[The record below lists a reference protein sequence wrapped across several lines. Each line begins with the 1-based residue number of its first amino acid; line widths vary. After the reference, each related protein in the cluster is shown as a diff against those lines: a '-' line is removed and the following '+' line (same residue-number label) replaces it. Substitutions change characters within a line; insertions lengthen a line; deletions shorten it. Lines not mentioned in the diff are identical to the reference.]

1 MKTQTMIIIAIA
13 LINPVAQADVGGKM
27 SSKEG
32 IERLKVN
39 LVNSKANLEDYQ
51 KNLKIVEGNL
61 SEIIKVRSAVDLQK
75 TEISSTVK
83 QNETAMKTVDKQ
95 EIEIKRLIQSEE
107 KETLAED
114 AKVKELEKIIAQ
126 LKANQEKRKANV
138 ANYQEQLKQVAL
150 ERSEWKTRHEQ
161 LLKQQKDVSDR
172 LTAVKKTEK
181 DWHTKKK
188 GYEGEISK
196 WSKETDKHQK
206 LHDQFTALS
215 E

>member
-1 MKTQTMIIIAIA
+1 MKTQTIILIAIA
-13 LINPVAQADVGGKM
+13 LISPVTLADVGGKM

-51 KNLKIVEGNL
+51 KNLKIVDGNL
-61 SEIIKVRSAVDLQK
+61 SEIVKVRSAVDLQK

-95 EIEIKRLIQSEE
+95 EIEINRLIQSEE
-107 KETLAED
+107 KETLAEE

-126 LKANQEKRKANV
+126 LRANQEKRKANV
-138 ANYQEQLKQVAL
+138 ASYREQLKQVVL
-150 ERSEWKTRHEQ
+150 ERSEWKNRHEQ
-161 LLKQQKDVSDR
+161 LLKQQKDVNER
-172 LTAVKKTEK
+172 LAAVKKTEK
-181 DWHTKKK
+181 DWQSKKK